1 MKQQVAHVAQSGLLT
16 SRVQP
21 ECRFRV
27 SGETD
32 ARTEALVHAAHLAA
46 SQKRALHA
54 TVHESREPAKAIAA
68 GSGIGYQFLCS
79 AAQPD
84 SRDQLPFMRLPLVL
98 EQCDDLTYVRFL
110 ANLQN
115 ADVIRRPQLGA
126 AADVRQ
132 ASATMREFAQFM
144 EAGADASEDDVITPE
159 EFARVER
166 EGAEAV
172 RAILEMTAHYR
183 SRVKRDGE
191 Q

>member
-1 MKQQVAHVAQSGLLT
+1 MNQHVRQSG
-16 SRVQP
+16 SAVARVQP
-21 ECRFRV
+21 ESRFRV

-32 ARTEALVHAAHLAA
+32 ARTDALVHAAHLAA
-46 SQKRALHA
+46 SQKRALH
-54 TVHESREPAKAIAA
+54 TTIHESTEPTKAIAD

-98 EQCDDLTYVRFL
+98 EHCDDLTYVRFL
-110 ANLQN
+110 ANLQD
-115 ADVIRRPQLGA
+115 AEVVRLPRAGVA
-126 AADVRQ
+126 GDVRQ

-144 EAGADASEDDVITPE
+144 EAGADASEDNVITPD

-172 RAILEMTAHYR
+172 RAILEMVAHYR
-183 SRVKRDGE
+183 SRVKRQEGA
-191 Q
+191 